1 LGGFVAIEFRKKP
14 GIVAYLTAGDPDLAT
29 TREIALA
36 AIDNGADVI
45 ELGVPFSDPLADGPV
60 IQRASERAVAR
71 GTRLTDVL
79 GVAKELRAAR
89 PSCGLVLFSYLN
101 PVIRMG
107 ELKANHRETISA
119 VAEAEGKYI
128 RQTGGRCNYGHA
140 KISIEPNRAGKGY
153 EFSNDIK
160 AGAIP
165 ESYIA
170 AIDEGIQEAMK
181 AGVLAGNE
189 MVDIKVSLQ
198 DASYHEID
206 SNEMAF
212 KIAGSIAFKEA
223 ARKAMP
229 ILLEP
234 VAGMQTFCAAAA
246 DAGVD
251 GVLLTDMIV
260 EESGEYLWAMHSS
273 GLAPVFLAAPTSTDA
288 RLKAIAAA
296 SQGFVYAIS
305 RLGITG
311 TQQKVAGDAVE
322 LVGRLRQFT
331 KLPIAVGFGISNAD
345 HVKAVGEFADAAVI
359 GSALVALIE
368 KTSPTEAPAAVGHF
382 IAGLRA

>member
-1 LGGFVAIEFRKKP
+1 VAIEFRKKP

-29 TREIALA
+29 TRDIALA

-71 GTRLTDVL
+71 GVRLTDVL

-107 ELKANHRETISA
+107 KLKAKQRETIGA

-128 RQTGGRCNYGHA
+128 RQTGGSGNYGHA
-140 KISIEPNRAGKGY
+140 KIRIEPNWDGKGY

-160 AGAIP
+160 AAAIP
-165 ESYIA
+165 ESYIR
-170 AIDEGIQEAMK
+170 AINEGIQEAMK

-198 DASYHEID
+198 DASYHETD

-212 KIAGSIAFKEA
+212 KIAGSMAFKEA
-223 ARKAMP
+223 ARKATP

-234 VAGMQTFCAAAA
+234 LSGMQTFCAAAA

-260 EESGEYLWAMHSS
+260 EEAGEYLWAMHAN

-305 RLGITG
+305 RVGITG
-311 TQQKVAGDAVE
+311 TQQKVAGDASE
-322 LVGRLRQFT
+322 LVTRLRRFT
-331 KLPIAVGFGISNAD
+331 RLPIAVGFGISNAE
-345 HVKAVGEFADAAVI
+345 HVRAVGEFADAGII
-359 GSALVALIE
+359 GSAIVALIE
-368 KTSPTEAPAAVGHF
+368 KTPPADAAAAVGQF